1 MGLKQF
7 EFKLEFF
14 IQFVPD
20 INDDD
25 MLSMKVNKINEREND
40 FN

>member
-25 MLSMKVNKINEREND
+25 DDDMLSMKVNIR
-40 FN
+40 